1 MVYNLF
7 IHQVGSIGRLS
18 LADIERL
25 AVFSLGRTLSSA
37 ASNGLRSVQP
47 LLAAMCS
54 HQLSTVPRLLDV
66 LSEVERHWR
75 QEVGEMRT
83 FVVAYFA
90 FLQVGASP
98 PSQLVAQLC
107 HLTLGRAPAPQTQPT
122 QFHRLNC
129 SSSSDSTDD
138 LHSSSSSSLPK
149 PPQGMP
155 GIASPLRSSMP
166 DLLEGQGTQR
176 MFTQH
181 RKYGKRLE
189 FKPAVAQMMEKQK
202 EEKLERAR
210 SRSASSLPGL
220 RQLPGD
226 HKISKRSVANA
237 RRLYREEPTGG
248 VVGPEFVVRSSAPPI
263 RADLTSGSSRGT
275 TVLLVLLTGHKL
287 EVRLEPASTSV
298 QQLAEAA
305 QAHLCLGSDGHRLG
319 LMVHSCGEWLHL
331 APSTRLAKLIKGG
344 REGQTAL
351 TLHHRFLLLPTTLEQ
366 LSCSAAKHLLYLQLR
381 QDVIDGLHRA
391 DVSLHLSL
399 AGLALRAEFGA
410 WGQGRHGTGPYF
422 LPQHYLPDQVGIF

>member
-1 MVYNLF
+1 
-7 IHQVGSIGRLS
+7 
-18 LADIERL
+18 
-25 AVFSLGRTLSSA
+25 
-37 ASNGLRSVQP
+37 
-47 LLAAMCS
+47 
-54 HQLSTVPRLLDV
+54 
-66 LSEVERHWR
+66 
-75 QEVGEMRT
+75 
-83 FVVAYFA
+83 
-90 FLQVGASP
+90 
-98 PSQLVAQLC
+98 
-107 HLTLGRAPAPQTQPT
+107 
-122 QFHRLNC
+122 
-129 SSSSDSTDD
+129 
-138 LHSSSSSSLPK
+138 
-149 PPQGMP
+149 MP

-166 DLLEGQGTQR
+166 DLLEAQGSQQR

-189 FKPAVAQMMEKQK
+189 FKPVVAQLMEKQK
-202 EEKLERAR
+202 EGSEKLERAR

-226 HKISKRSVANA
+226 HKNNKRSVANA
-237 RRLYREEPTGG
+237 RRLYREEPAGG
-248 VVGPEFVVRSSAPPI
+248 VVGPEFVVRSSTAPI

-331 APSTRLAKLIKGG
+331 APSTRLAKLVSRG

-366 LSCSAAKHLLYLQLR
+366 LSCSAARHLLYLQLR

-391 DVSLHLSL
+391 DVSLHLGL
-399 AGLALRAEFGA
+399 AGLALRAEFGE
-410 WGQGRHGTGPYF
+410 WGEGQHGTGPYF
-422 LPQHYLPDQVGIF
+422 LPQHYLPDQVVKCL